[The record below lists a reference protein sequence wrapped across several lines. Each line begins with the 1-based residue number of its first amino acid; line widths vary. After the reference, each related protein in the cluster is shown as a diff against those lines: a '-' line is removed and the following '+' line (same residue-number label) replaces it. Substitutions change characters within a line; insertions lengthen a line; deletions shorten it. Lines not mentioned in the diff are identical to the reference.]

1 MTLYKHREGM
11 VIQQLFKLYI
21 YCMPLGLNNTG
32 TDCWYNCTSRQGPCD
47 FCGEHGMCCTVKTG
61 WTDTSNG
68 CDGSFGGQTGHECV
82 LKPTSKNDTMKV
94 IVLTSIYNKRSVF
107 YL

>member
-1 MTLYKHREGM
+1 
-11 VIQQLFKLYI
+11 
-21 YCMPLGLNNTG
+21 MPLGLNNTG

-94 IVLTSIYNKRSVF
+94 IALTSNNKCNVL